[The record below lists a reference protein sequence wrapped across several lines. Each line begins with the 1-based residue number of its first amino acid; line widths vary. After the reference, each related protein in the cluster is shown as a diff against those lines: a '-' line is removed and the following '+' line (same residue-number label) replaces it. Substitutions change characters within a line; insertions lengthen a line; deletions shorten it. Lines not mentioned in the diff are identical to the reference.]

1 MDMIYRESQ
10 PQKNKNPNTNRNSH
24 GTRTT
29 GHQQRRDEGP
39 TSDTCETM
47 CYTHVEQAGKTKMAS
62 PTQRRGAQV
71 HKVRYT
77 LAEQARK
84 AKVASRT
91 RRQGAQVA
99 GSAYSA
105 EDHLRIA

>member
-1 MDMIYRESQ
+1 MAAA
-10 PQKNKNPNTNRNSH
+10 
-24 GTRTT
+24 GA
-29 GHQQRRDEGP
+29 QRRQDQGP
-39 TSDTCETM
+39 TSNTRESM
-47 CYTHVEQAGKTKMAS
+47 WYTLAEQAGRTKMAS
-62 PTQRRGAQV
+62 PTQRQGAQV

-91 RRQGAQVA
+91 RRQGVQVA